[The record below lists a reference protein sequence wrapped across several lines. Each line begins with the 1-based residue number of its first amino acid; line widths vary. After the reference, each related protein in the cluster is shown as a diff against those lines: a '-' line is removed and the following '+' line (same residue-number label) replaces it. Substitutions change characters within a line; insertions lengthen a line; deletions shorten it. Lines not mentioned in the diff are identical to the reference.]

1 MATSGG
7 INNIFDWLKEI
18 NYKKSPV
25 DSFTDKDWD
34 EFNAYMVHRF
44 LSMNPDFLELVNEV
58 QSLPPTDKQQIYSIY
73 REYIPKN
80 NKWSK
85 YVKSTVK
92 QRNKDLI
99 QHLTDYFKLST
110 REIKEYLQFLG
121 DKEVMKILSQLGIED
136 KEAKKLCR

>member
-1 MATSGG
+1 M
-7 INNIFDWLKEI
+7 NLFDWLKEN

-25 DSFTDKDWD
+25 DSFTDEDWS

-80 NKWSK
+80 NKCHK

-92 QRNKDLI
+92 PRNKDLI
-99 QHLTDYFKLST
+99 QYLTNYFQLST
-110 REIKEYLQFLG
+110 REIKEYINLLG
-121 DKEVMKILSQLGIED
+121 DAEISRILSNIGLEP
-136 KEAKKLCR
+136 KEIKLLLKY

>member
-1 MATSGG
+1 M
-7 INNIFDWLKEI
+7 NLFDWLKEI
-18 NYKKSPV
+18 NYKKSPI
-25 DSFTDKDWD
+25 DSFTNKDWD

-80 NKWSK
+80 NKWNK

-92 QRNKDLI
+92 PRNKDLI
-99 QHLTDYFKLST
+99 QYLTNYFQLST
-110 REIKEYLQFLG
+110 REIKEYINLLG
-121 DKEVMKILSQLGIED
+121 DAEINRILSNIGLEP
-136 KEAKKLCR
+136 KEIKLLLKY